1 MSTFKEWTLAKL
13 DKRFGLE
20 QVMENANLETWLKK
34 PGDISDFERNSLLH
48 LQQTLLFNI
57 DNWNEQE
64 YALHFIGPI
73 FTLVNFSH
81 RKFNIFAERYLAG
94 TVDGDEM
101 AGNPDGMVA
110 SGWREPEIPYFCLQE
125 YKREKNP
132 DGDPAGQCLAA
143 MLVAQELNQNACPVY
158 GCYIL
163 GRNWF
168 FMILEGKHYAI
179 SNSYSATHDQVFDIF
194 IILKT
199 LKAMILEFVQTN
211 PCPLSSSGSIT
222 SKPA

>member
-1 MSTFKEWTLAKL
+1 MSKFKEWTLAKL

-20 QVMENANLETWLKK
+20 QVMENTKLETWLKTS
-34 PGDISDFERNSLLH
+34 GDISDFERNFLLS

-94 TVDGDEM
+94 TVDGDEIS
-101 AGNPDGMVA
+101 GNPDGMVA

-143 MLVAQELNQNACPVY
+143 MLVAQELNQNTCPVY

-168 FMILEGKHYAI
+168 FMILERKHYAI
-179 SNSYSATHDQVFDIF
+179 SNSYSATHDQMFDIF
-194 IILKT
+194 MILKT
-199 LKAMILEFVQTN
+199 LKTMIFEFVQAN
-211 PCPLSSSGSIT
+211 PKIL
-222 SKPA
+222 